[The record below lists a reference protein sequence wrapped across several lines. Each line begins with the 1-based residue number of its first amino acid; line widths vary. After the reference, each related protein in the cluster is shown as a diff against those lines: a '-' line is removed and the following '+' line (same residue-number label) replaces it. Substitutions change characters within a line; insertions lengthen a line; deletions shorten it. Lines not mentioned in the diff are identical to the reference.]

1 MNGEEIRA
9 LRLRL
14 GMTQFE
20 FAQAVGAQVST
31 VSTWENNHVRIS
43 SMAERAV
50 RALAAEQGEAGG

>member
-20 FAQAVGAQVST
+20 FAQAVGVQVST
-31 VSTWENNHVRIS
+31 VSTWENNSVRIS
-43 SMAERAV
+43 NLAERAV
-50 RALAAEQGEAGG
+50 RALEAGGEGAAG